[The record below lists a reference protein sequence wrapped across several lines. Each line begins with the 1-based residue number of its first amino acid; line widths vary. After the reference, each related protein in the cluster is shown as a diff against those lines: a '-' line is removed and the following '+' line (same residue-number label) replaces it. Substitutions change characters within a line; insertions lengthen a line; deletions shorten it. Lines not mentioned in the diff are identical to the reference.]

1 MSRIGKLP
9 ISIPAGVEVKV
20 EGNVLT
26 AKGPKGTET
35 VEFPSEI
42 EVVIKEKEVE
52 VNRKA
57 DDRKS
62 RS

>member
-9 ISIPAGVEVKV
+9 ISIPDGVEVKV

-35 VEFPSEI
+35 VEFPAEI
-42 EVVIKEKEVE
+42 EVVINEKEVV

-57 DDRKS
+57 EDR
-62 RS
+62 